1 MAQSQSPLLSMVLS
15 ACSERSTAAA
25 LTVRSQ
31 LEPSAGY
38 GEPVTPASLAPPEG
52 QKTGPRW
59 QFERRWESPEDAE
72 PQLVVHIDQPQS
84 QRQRIGA
91 ALEATAPRTGL
102 PLILMD
108 LSGLD
113 LPRHLQVRVS
123 CLRWPHR
130 TADPY
135 LYDAVCEGEAFVE
148 HSVGRALLD
157 ATGEYAG
164 ALFAW
169 YPTAAAFGF
178 WHSNL
183 GKKRHAVR
191 LAGAFKSEIIGWCP
205 SDGEAPVVRKGLKGD
220 PMNTSRD
227 AKVALAD
234 ADDRLAGWEVS
245 DKGKDPSE
253 VGMGQI
259 PYGEGVRQSLQPPSF
274 RRITQVA
281 SLSFAQLRRLSVGE
295 GDGAMDQAARALVAA
310 VVVHGH
316 AEAFGRPFVLRSG
329 CALSP
334 VTNVATLDG
343 HAAEL
348 GDTVGLVREA
358 AEHAAVAGV
367 PLDGWNR
374 EPLVVTPND
383 GLRAIIEKTWPRA
396 DEG

>member
-1 MAQSQSPLLSMVLS
+1 MTQSQSPLLARLLD
-15 ACSERSTAAA
+15 ACDERSSAAA
-25 LTVRSQ
+25 LTVKSE

-38 GEPVTPASLAPPEG
+38 GEPVAPASLAPPEG

-59 QFERRWESPEDAE
+59 QFERRWASPADVE
-72 PQLVVHIDQPQS
+72 PQLIVHIDQPQS

-91 ALEATAPRTGL
+91 ALETAAPRTGL
-102 PLILMD
+102 PLIVMD

-113 LPRHLQVRVS
+113 LPRHLQDRVS

-135 LYDAVCEGEAFVE
+135 LYDALCEGKPFVD
-148 HSVGRALLD
+148 HPVGRALLD
-157 ATGEYAG
+157 ATGEDAG

-169 YPTAAAFGF
+169 YPTAAVFGF

-191 LAGAFKSEIIGWCP
+191 LAGAFKSEIIGWIP
-205 SDGEAPVVRKGLKGD
+205 ADGKVPLVRKGIKGD
-220 PMNTSRD
+220 QVNTSRF

-234 ADDRLAGWEVS
+234 PDDRLAGWEVS
-245 DKGKDPSE
+245 DKGKEPAA

-259 PYGEGVRQSLQPPSF
+259 PYAEGERQSLQPPSF

-281 SLSFAQLRRLSVGE
+281 SLSFAQLRQLGVGK
-295 GDGAMDQAARALVAA
+295 GDDAMDQAARTLLAA
-310 VVVHGH
+310 VVMHGY
-316 AEAFGRPFVLRSG
+316 AEAFDRPFVLRSG

-334 VTNVATLDG
+334 ATSVSALDG
-343 HAAEL
+343 VPVEFGATAEL
-348 GDTVGLVREA
+348 VAEA
-358 AEHAAVAGV
+358 AAHASDVGV

-374 EPLVVTPND
+374 EPLVITPND
-383 GLRAIIEKTWPRA
+383 SLRNIIEMTWPRPA
-396 DEG
+396 EE